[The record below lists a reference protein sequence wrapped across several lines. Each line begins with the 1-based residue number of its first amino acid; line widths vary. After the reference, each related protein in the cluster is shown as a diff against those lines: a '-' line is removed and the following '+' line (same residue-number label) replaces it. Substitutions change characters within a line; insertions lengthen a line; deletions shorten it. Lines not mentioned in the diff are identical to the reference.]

1 MKIVFLTA
9 LGVGGATAAGAVIGF
24 LFKRMALR
32 FADVIIAFSAGIM
45 LAASVF
51 GLIIPALGEGS
62 IGEALTV
69 SLGIVTGAVMIPLA
83 GFIAAL
89 VSRAAGKGRCDL
101 AAQPSGTVKKKRE
114 WERSLLFVLAMAIH
128 NFPEGIAAGVG
139 FAGDDLAGAF
149 VIAGAIALQNI
160 PEGMVVIPPLI
171 AAGVSPVKSLA
182 FAAMTGLAEV
192 VGVMFGY
199 FFAGVSESLLPIA
212 LSLAAGAMIFVAS
225 EDGSDKERKEV
236 RINNIRP
243 IAFSIGFSL
252 MTFLNFLISALV

>member
-9 LGVGGATAAGAVIGF
+9 LGVGGATAAGALIGF
-24 LFKRMALR
+24 LFKRIASK

-69 SLGIVTGAVMIPLA
+69 SLGIVTGAIIIPLV
-83 GFIAAL
+83 GRIATM
-89 VSRAAGKGRCDL
+89 VSKAAGKGGFRI
-101 AAQPSGTVKKKRE
+101 VKDSDPAEKKRRE

-160 PEGMVVIPPLI
+160 PEGMVVIPPLL
-171 AAGVSPVKSLA
+171 AAGVSPGRSLL

-192 VGVMFGY
+192 VGVIFGY
-199 FFAGVSESLLPIA
+199 YFAGVSESLLPIA

-225 EDGSDKERKEV
+225 EGGSDSASENR
-236 RINNIRP
+236 RINVRP
-243 IAFSIGFSL
+243 IAVSLGFSL